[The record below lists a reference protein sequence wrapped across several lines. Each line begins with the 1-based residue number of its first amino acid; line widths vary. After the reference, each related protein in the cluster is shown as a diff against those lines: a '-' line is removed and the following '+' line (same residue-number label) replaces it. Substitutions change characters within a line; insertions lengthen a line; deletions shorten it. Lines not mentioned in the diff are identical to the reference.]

1 MRIGPS
7 HVFTALTAVVVG
19 AVVWMHY
26 GTDEGLTSI
35 SNGISET
42 LVGETLKVGMARSE
56 KLWQKT
62 VRQRHE
68 VMAKFP
74 DMGFFPA
81 VDESTYFTTPYSVWD
96 LVPASYNCPFEVER
110 IGRMGDGGK
119 WVCGMSKYEKND
131 RPCIIYSFG
140 VQNESSFEEE
150 MLERTNCEIWGY
162 DFSVE
167 QFGPAIQNSYA
178 GRTHFLKAGIS
189 GTTELSKEPP
199 FFTIQ
204 DLMAE
209 NGHTYIDILKIDIE
223 YAEFAALTAFDKATS
238 GYNEEYPIGQM
249 LIELHLFNQGIDLK
263 QFLSWWEALETR
275 GLRPTWTEPNLLA
288 VTLGL
293 EDKNPR
299 LAEYS
304 LINVKGKSNPLWK

>member
-19 AVVWMHY
+19 AVVWTHF
-26 GTDEGLTSI
+26 GTDSGLSSI
-35 SNGISET
+35 STGITASLT
-42 LVGETLKVGMARSE
+42 GLSLKSLMARSE
-56 KLWQKT
+56 KLWEKT
-62 VRQRHE
+62 VKQRHE

-81 VDESTYFTTPYSVWD
+81 VNTPTYFTTPYSVWD
-96 LVPASYNCPFEVER
+96 LIPASYNCPHEVER

-119 WVCGMSKYEKND
+119 WVCGMSKYEKNT

-140 VQNESSFEEE
+140 VQNESSFEQE

-162 DFSVE
+162 DFSVNA
-167 QFGPAIQNSYA
+167 FGPAIMAEHAS
-178 GRTHFLKAGIS
+178 RTHFRKAGIS
-189 GTTELSKEPP
+189 GTTQLSKKPP
-199 FFTIQ
+199 FITIQ
-204 DLMAE
+204 DIMAE

-223 YAEFAALTAFDKATS
+223 YAEFEALKSFDEATAHQ
-238 GYNEEYPIGQM
+238 EEYPIGQM
-249 LIELHLFNQGIDLK
+249 LIELHLFKKEKIDMVE
-263 QFLSWWEALETR
+263 FLAWWEALEAR
-275 GLRPTWTEPNLLA
+275 GLRPAWTEPNLLA
-288 VTLGL
+288 VTVSL

-304 LINVKGKSNPLWK
+304 LVNIKGKSNPLWK

>member
-7 HVFTALTAVVVG
+7 HVFTAITAVVVM

-26 GTDEGLTSI
+26 GTDDGLSSI
-35 SNGISET
+35 STGISET
-42 LVGETLKVGMARSE
+42 LVGESLKSTMARSE

-68 VMAKFP
+68 VMAKFGE
-74 DMGFFPA
+74 MGFFPA
-81 VDESTYFTTPYSVWD
+81 VNVATYFTTPYSVWD

-119 WVCGMSKYEKND
+119 WVCGMSKYEKNT

-150 MLERTNCEIWGY
+150 MLERTNCQIWGY
-162 DFSVE
+162 DFSVDA
-167 QFGPAIQNSYA
+167 FGPAIQNTYA
-178 GRTHFLKAGIS
+178 SRTHFLKAGIS
-189 GTTELSKEPP
+189 GTTESSKDPP
-199 FFTIQ
+199 FYTIQ
-204 DLMAE
+204 DLMAK

-223 YAEFAALTAFDKATS
+223 YAEFDALTAFDKHTS
-238 GYNEEYPIGQM
+238 SDPEYPIGQM
-249 LIELHLFNQGIDLK
+249 LIEIHLFKRGKTLVEFIT
-263 QFLSWWEALETR
+263 WWEALEAR
-275 GLRPTWTEPNLLA
+275 GWRPAWTEPNLLA

-304 LINVKGKSNPLWK
+304 LVNVKGKSNPLFR